1 MKRLIASTLLLA
13 PVLAL
18 AAAPAATNPAR
29 AAAPQTTAKAK
40 AGSGAQARTPAARKP
55 AAQKPAAQKP
65 APQRNNARRAAAA
78 GAAAGGVAAGA
89 AAAAGHGASAAPTPL
104 DAQTLALADLVHTG
118 RIGCELGKHVNVVRD
133 EAHPGYF
140 KVTGSGFNFHM
151 SPVPTSTGA
160 IRLEDTRA
168 GAVWLQIA
176 NKSMLMNQKAGQ
188 RLADECMSP
197 AQLQVAEA
205 IKKNPLPNLLEGVAG
220 K

>member
-13 PVLAL
+13 PMLAL
-18 AAAPAATNPAR
+18 AAPAAPKPSGVQVASK
-29 AAAPQTTAKAK
+29 ALAKAVAKAPQKK
-40 AGSGAQARTPAARKP
+40 PRNVARK
-55 AAQKPAAQKP
+55 
-65 APQRNNARRAAAA
+65 AAAA
-78 GAAAGGVAAGA
+78 TAVAGAGLGGAALAANM
-89 AAAAGHGASAAPTPL
+89 AAPTPL
-104 DAQTLALADLVHTG
+104 DANALALADLVHTG
-118 RIGCELGKHVNVVRD
+118 QIGCELGKHVNVTRD

-140 KVTGSGFNFHM
+140 KVAGNGFNFHM
-151 SPVPTSTGA
+151 SPVPTTTGA
-160 IRLEDTRA
+160 VRLEDTRA

-205 IKKNPLPNLLEGVAG
+205 IKKNPLPNLLDGSAG